1 MSQTKKE
8 KKQAKEEEKA
18 LQTSLEIMTQSNI
31 EKINDCDFSS
41 YLSTA
46 PYITKCG
53 ITFYNI
59 GNTKG
64 LFLTKNGYPRCI
76 IGPHWYFY
84 FIMLTIISLLV
95 SFLYGKFLALVL
107 NFPMKILFYFLLAVI
122 VGIYSVNVLINPG
135 LAMNQVRNELDE
147 QYCTICQTYIKKN
160 SNTFH
165 CNFCNVCIEGFDHH
179 CVWIG
184 KCVGNK
190 NKIWFYAMI
199 GSVAV
204 IYVFII
210 IAFIYFY
217 IHYKK

>member
-18 LQTSLEIMTQSNI
+18 LQTSLEIMTENNI
-31 EKINDCDFSS
+31 EKINDCEFSS

-46 PYITKCG
+46 PYTTKCG
-53 ITFYNI
+53 IAYYNI
-59 GNTKG
+59 GNTWG
-64 LFLTKNGYPRCI
+64 MFLSENSYPRFI

-84 FIMLTIISLLV
+84 FIMITIITLLV
-95 SFLYGKFLALVL
+95 SFLYKKFLMIVL
-107 NFPMKILFYFLLAVI
+107 NFPTKILFFLIVAIVVVI
-122 VGIYSVNVLINPG
+122 YTINVLINPG
-135 LAMNQVRNELDE
+135 LAMNQVRSELDE
-147 QYCTICQTYIKKN
+147 QYCTICKTYIKKN

-184 KCVGNK
+184 KCVGRK

-199 GSVAV
+199 GAISLVY
-204 IYVFII
+204 IFII
-210 IAFIYFY
+210 IAFVYFY
-217 IHYKK
+217 LYTKN